1 MLAKW
6 AGCITLLSGMP
17 IIFALRDKYR
27 FLFFLIPPPSDDFSA
42 SKKRAIRINCRAN
55 LEKRKRTICKIEYDI
70 DFFEISPSPRKLFLS
85 AEIGRKEDNN
95 VGISFENRRRF
106 EIRNRGCA
114 EGGKEAADR
123 VIDVPAL
130 APTLARAL
138 TINYRDSIR
147 N

>member
-1 MLAKW
+1 MGWMHYA
-6 AGCITLLSGMP
+6 AIGDADNFRVTRQIP
-17 IIFALRDKYR
+17 FP
-27 FLFFLIPPPSDDFSA
+27 FFPYSLPPSDDFSA
-42 SKKRAIRINCRAN
+42 SKKRAIRINCRVN

-114 EGGKEAADR
+114 EGEKEAADR

>member
-1 MLAKW
+1 MHYA
-6 AGCITLLSGMP
+6 AIGDADNFRVTRQIP
-17 IIFALRDKYR
+17 FP
-27 FLFFLIPPPSDDFSA
+27 FFPYSLPPSDDFSA

-70 DFFEISPSPRKLFLS
+70 DFFEISPPPRKLFRVLKS
-85 AEIGRKEDNN
+85 E
-95 VGISFENRRRF
+95 GISFENRRRF

-114 EGGKEAADR
+114 EGEKEAADR

>member
-70 DFFEISPSPRKLFLS
+70 FEIFPSPRKLFLS